1 MKRAFD
7 ELKRDWLAM
16 GEVLDGVY
24 IRIGVAYGP
33 VQHATVGHPQYQY
46 LTIFGTPINVAV
58 NLCDIGRRDANVIV
72 IDEMLNRQMP
82 GLLDTRK
89 IPDGQV
95 GKALKYTSAAYELL
109 AIRDVARH
117 AA

>member
-1 MKRAFD
+1 MAHRCHD
-7 ELKRDWLAM
+7 SR
-16 GEVLDGVY
+16 
-24 IRIGVAYGP
+24 
-33 VQHATVGHPQYQY
+33 Y
-46 LTIFGTPINVAV
+46 LTIFGKPINVAV

-72 IDEMLNRQMP
+72 IDEMLKQQMP

-109 AIRDVARH
+109 AIRDAARQ